1 MNVPPDRTGQI
12 NANDSVAL
20 IGFKQ
25 LKEKNFSTNLF
36 AKKGVV
42 IKNNSTG
49 KATTQLTDKK
59 QNSFE
64 KLTTGQTAAITIDL
78 GQTTTINAIQLSEPI
93 ELGQRIFNFRINL
106 KDDKGALLKEI
117 KATTIGR
124 NRILSFASVNA
135 KSIEVIIDGSKETPL
150 ISELAAFHIDE
161 SLIEK

>member
-1 MNVPPDRTGQI
+1 LNVPPDRTGQI

-49 KATTQLTDKK
+49 KATIQLTDKK

-64 KLTTGQTAAITIDL
+64 KLTTGQTAAITINL
-78 GQTTTINAIQLSEPI
+78 EQTTTINAIQLSEPI

-150 ISELAAFHIDE
+150 ISELAAFHIDD

>member
-1 MNVPPDRTGQI
+1 MLLFLVNSIYAQQVDP
-12 NANDSVAL
+12 VL
-20 IGFKQ
+20 
-25 LKEKNFSTNLF
+25 EKPNLE
-36 AKKGVV
+36 
-42 IKNNSTG
+42 IICNIYPN
-49 KATTQLTDKK
+49 
-59 QNSFE
+59 
-64 KLTTGQTAAITIDL
+64 
-78 GQTTTINAIQLSEPI
+78 P
-93 ELGQRIFNFRINL
+93 FNFRINL